1 MKVLIA
7 EDDPHTRA
15 GLEEILEA
23 EGYQVF
29 AAKDGKDAKEEK
41 KRGEGDRA
49 RRHAGPAETG

>member
-23 EGYQVF
+23 EGYRSV
-29 AAKDGKDAKEEK
+29 
-41 KRGEGDRA
+41 
-49 RRHAGPAETG
+49 RRKGWKGRLAVVRQRNRRTLSASTS

>member
-23 EGYQVF
+23 EGYEVL
-29 AAKDGKDAKEEK
+29 AAKDGKDALRCSE
-41 KRGEGDRA
+41 RN
-49 RRHAGPAETG
+49 RRTLSASTS